1 MKKLILTVLL
11 CTAVFMGVF
20 GANTVKVWFAGTQKQ
35 LMDLVD
41 SKLIPE
47 FEKNNPDIKIKAE
60 FIPWGELSTKLTT
73 SFAGGIGPDI
83 FMHGQAAIAGF
94 ADKGIIMPID
104 SILSKIED
112 PQDFGATLNAGLF
125 KGKKY
130 YIPVFGSGRLLAYRK
145 DFFVQAG
152 LDPQD
157 APMTWEQLISYSKKL
172 TSVENNR
179 YKCAGFD
186 LPVSGVD
193 LQQVWSGF
201 LYQNGGDLF
210 DNEMNPVFNSTQGV
224 QALQFYVDLIRK
236 EKVAPDYGTS
246 KQAIYIHWQAVQPQW
261 ACWYLKKLTI
271 LKLMLHRHLNRLS
284 FHCPRQ
290 DLTGQ
295 AFILLQALWYQA
307 KPKIFKA
314 LPRF

>member
-112 PQDFGATLNAGLF
+112 PQDFGATLN
-125 KGKKY
+125 
-130 YIPVFGSGRLLAYRK
+130 
-145 DFFVQAG
+145 
-152 LDPQD
+152 
-157 APMTWEQLISYSKKL
+157 
-172 TSVENNR
+172 
-179 YKCAGFD
+179 
-186 LPVSGVD
+186 
-193 LQQVWSGF
+193 
-201 LYQNGGDLF
+201 
-210 DNEMNPVFNSTQGV
+210 
-224 QALQFYVDLIRK
+224 
-236 EKVAPDYGTS
+236 
-246 KQAIYIHWQAVQPQW
+246 
-261 ACWYLKKLTI
+261 
-271 LKLMLHRHLNRLS
+271 
-284 FHCPRQ
+284 
-290 DLTGQ
+290 
-295 AFILLQALWYQA
+295 
-307 KPKIFKA
+307 
-314 LPRF
+314 